1 MHHGGVHPNYTY
13 DGELMNFVF
22 YIMSVSMIFGKI
34 LFATSPFS
42 VFINRQLI
50 VSIGN

>member
-13 DGELMNFVF
+13 DEEMVNFVF

-34 LFATSPFS
+34 LFANSPLS
-42 VFINRQLI
+42 VSVNR
-50 VSIGN
+50 